1 MDFADNWNGSGNY
14 KEKVSERTLQM
25 NETQT
30 FEQPYVFGLDIG
42 TRNVVGTVGYKEG
55 TEFVVVA
62 QYIMQHET
70 RAMIDGQIH
79 DIGRVGSVIRT
90 VKEELE
96 KQIECPLTEVCI
108 AAAGRVLKTVTTNVE
123 YEYPEETVVTK
134 EDIHTLDLL
143 GIEKAQSILKEKNDT
158 RYKFYCV
165 GYSVVKYYLNEEV
178 YSNIEGHKAEVISE
192 DIIVTFLPEDVVDG
206 LYSAVA
212 QAGLDVA
219 NMTLEP
225 IAAIDVAIPET
236 FRMLNIALVDVGAG
250 TSDISVTKDGSI
262 IAYGMIP
269 LAGDELTELIVQHYL
284 VDFQTAE
291 RIKLAST
298 TGEMITYK
306 DIMMIEHS
314 IPAKEVWELVEPVA
328 DKMTTAVA
336 EKIKELNGGQS
347 VSATF
352 VVGGGGKIHGFTEML
367 ADKLGLPQERVA
379 LRGEEVLQEVTF
391 EQPDIEKDPL
401 IVTPIGICLN
411 YYDQKNSFIMVHLN
425 GERIK
430 MYDNNKLLIMDAAL
444 QAGVANEDLFPKRG
458 KEVNYTVNGVA
469 KVERGLPGES
479 AVITMNG
486 KPASINTKLEPNSD
500 IEICPSTVGADAMIT
515 IEQLEEYHTSTITF
529 IVNGKKIACPRFVE
543 VNGEL
548 EPASYQI
555 KEGDEIET
563 RAYYTVE
570 QIAEFMDVEI
580 DTEKEI
586 IVNNRVVDLNYL
598 VYENFNIEWTILS
611 FRTHESDTTEEKTA
625 EIMEEAA
632 DTTEVSEENVSDS
645 EAAGETEDS
654 TPVDDASETADEKTQ
669 TAEESLADNET
680 SDDAKE
686 KETHSVEVIINGTPV
701 KLTGRESYM
710 FVDLFEFYEFDLSAS
725 AGRAIITKL
734 NGQNAQ
740 YTAELKDGDVIEL
753 AWKEK

>member
-1 MDFADNWNGSGNY
+1 
-14 KEKVSERTLQM
+14 M

-55 TEFVVVA
+55 NEFVVVA

-123 YEYPEETVVTK
+123 YEYPEETVVTR

-165 GYSVVKYYLNEEV
+165 GYSVVKYYLNEEA

-192 DIIVTFLPEDVVDG
+192 DIIVTFLPEEVVDG

-314 IPAKEVWELVEPVA
+314 IPAKEVWELVEPVT

-367 ADKLGLPQERVA
+367 ADKLGLPKERVA

-430 MYDNNKLLIMDAAL
+430 MYDNSKLLIMDAAL

-469 KVERGLPGES
+469 KVERGLQGES

-486 KPASINTKLEPNSD
+486 KPAGINTKLEPNSE
-500 IEICPSTVGADAMIT
+500 IEICPSTAGEDAMIT

-529 IVNGKKIACPRFVE
+529 IVNGRKIVCPRFVE
-543 VNGEL
+543 VNGKL
-548 EPASYQI
+548 EPASYLI

-586 IVNNRVVDLNYL
+586 IVNNRVVDLNYF

-611 FRTHESDTTEEKTA
+611 FRTHVSDTIEEMAAEGIEETADTA
-625 EIMEEAA
+625 EAP
-632 DTTEVSEENVSDS
+632 EENVSDS
-645 EAAGETEDS
+645 GTAGETEDS
-654 TPVDDASETADEKTQ
+654 VPADDASVTTDEETQ
-669 TAEESLADNET
+669 TAEESPADNET
-680 SDDAKE
+680 SEEAKE

-701 KLTGRESYM
+701 TLTGRESYM

>member
-1 MDFADNWNGSGNY
+1 
-14 KEKVSERTLQM
+14 
-25 NETQT
+25 
-30 FEQPYVFGLDIG
+30 
-42 TRNVVGTVGYKEG
+42 
-55 TEFVVVA
+55 
-62 QYIMQHET
+62 
-70 RAMIDGQIH
+70 MIDGQIH

-123 YEYPEETVVTK
+123 YEYPEETVVTR

-165 GYSVVKYYLNEEV
+165 GYSVVKYYLNEEA

-314 IPAKEVWELVEPVA
+314 IPAKEVWELVEPVT

-367 ADKLGLPQERVA
+367 ADKLGLPKERVA

-430 MYDNNKLLIMDAAL
+430 MYDNSKLLIMDAAL

-486 KPASINTKLEPNSD
+486 KPAGINTKLEPNSE
-500 IEICPSTVGADAMIT
+500 IEICPSTAGEDAMIT

-529 IVNGKKIACPRFVE
+529 IVNGRKIVCPRFVE
-543 VNGEL
+543 VNGKL
-548 EPASYQI
+548 EPASYLI

-586 IVNNRVVDLNYL
+586 IVNNRVVDLNYF

-611 FRTHESDTTEEKTA
+611 FRTHVSDTIEEMAAEGIEETADTA
-625 EIMEEAA
+625 EAP
-632 DTTEVSEENVSDS
+632 EENVSDS
-645 EAAGETEDS
+645 GTAGEAEDS
-654 TPVDDASETADEKTQ
+654 VPADDASVTTDEETQ
-669 TAEESLADNET
+669 TAEESPADNET
-680 SDDAKE
+680 SEEAKE

-701 KLTGRESYM
+701 TLTGRESYM

>member
-1 MDFADNWNGSGNY
+1 
-14 KEKVSERTLQM
+14 M
-25 NETQT
+25 NETKE

-42 TRNVVGTVGYKEG
+42 TRNVVGTVGCKEG
-55 TEFVVVA
+55 NEFIVVA
-62 QYIMQHET
+62 QYVMQHET

-79 DIGRVGSVIRT
+79 DIGRVGKVIQT

-123 YEYPEETVVTK
+123 YEYPEETVVTR

-158 RYKFYCV
+158 KYKFYCV
-165 GYSVVKYYLNEEV
+165 GYSVVKYYLNDEV
-178 YSNIEGHKAEVISE
+178 YSNIEGHKADIISE

-212 QAGLDVA
+212 QAGLSVA

-225 IAAIDVAIPET
+225 IAAIDVAIPEA

-250 TSDISVTKDGSI
+250 TSDISVTRDGSI

-284 VDFQTAE
+284 VDFKTAE

-298 TGEMITYK
+298 TEEMITYK
-306 DIMMIEHS
+306 DIMMIEHT
-314 IPAKEVWELVEPVA
+314 IPAKEVWELTEPVT

-352 VVGGGGKIHGFTEML
+352 VVGGGGKIHGYTEML
-367 ADKLGLPQERVA
+367 AEKLGLPKERVA

-425 GERIK
+425 GERVK

-458 KEVNYTVNGVA
+458 KEINYTVNGA
-469 KVERGLPGES
+469 ARVERGLPGES

-486 KPASINTKLEPNSD
+486 KTASINTKLEPNAE
-500 IEICPSTVGADAMIT
+500 IEIIPSTAGADAVIT
-515 IEQLEEYHTSTITF
+515 IEQLEEYHTSTVTF
-529 IVNGKKIACPRFVE
+529 IVNGKKIVCPRFVE

-548 EPASYQI
+548 QPAYYQI

-570 QIAEFMDVEI
+570 QVAEFMDVEI

-586 IVNNRVVDLNYL
+586 IVNNRVVDQNYL

-611 FRTHESDTTEEKTA
+611 FRTHESDADAQEASEGTEEGADVTEALADENADGAA
-625 EIMEEAA
+625 ENENLAQAAETLEQTSEKEEKR
-632 DTTEVSEENVSDS
+632 ENEETKEKADS
-645 EAAGETEDS
+645 ETEGET
-654 TPVDDASETADEKTQ
+654 VHV
-669 TAEESLADNET
+669 EEPSV
-680 SDDAKE
+680 
-686 KETHSVEVIINGTPV
+686 HSVEVIINGTPV
-701 KLTGRESYM
+701 TLTGKVSYT
-710 FVDLFEFYEFDLSAS
+710 FVDIFDFYEFDLSAS
-725 AGRAIITKL
+725 AGRGIITKL

-740 YTAELKDGDVIEL
+740 YTAELKDGDEIVL

>member
-1 MDFADNWNGSGNY
+1 
-14 KEKVSERTLQM
+14 M

-55 TEFVVVA
+55 NEFVVVA

-123 YEYPEETVVTK
+123 YEYPEETVVTR

-165 GYSVVKYYLNEEV
+165 GYSVVKYYLNEEA

-314 IPAKEVWELVEPVA
+314 IPAKEVWELVEPVT

-367 ADKLGLPQERVA
+367 ADKLGLPKERVA

-430 MYDNNKLLIMDAAL
+430 MYDNSKLLIMDAAL

-469 KVERGLPGES
+469 KVERGLQGES

-486 KPASINTKLEPNSD
+486 KPAGINTKLEPNSE
-500 IEICPSTVGADAMIT
+500 IEICPSTAGEDAMIT

-529 IVNGKKIACPRFVE
+529 IVNGRKIVCPRFVE
-543 VNGEL
+543 VNGKL
-548 EPASYQI
+548 EPASYLI

-586 IVNNRVVDLNYL
+586 IVNNRVVDLNYF

-611 FRTHESDTTEEKTA
+611 FRTHVSDTIEEMTTEGIEETADTA
-625 EIMEEAA
+625 EAP
-632 DTTEVSEENVSDS
+632 EENVSDS
-645 EAAGETEDS
+645 GTAGETEDS
-654 TPVDDASETADEKTQ
+654 VPADDASVTTDEETQ
-669 TAEESLADNET
+669 TAEESPADNET
-680 SDDAKE
+680 LEEAKE

-701 KLTGRESYM
+701 TLTGRESYM

-725 AGRAIITKL
+725 AGREIITKL

>member
-1 MDFADNWNGSGNY
+1 
-14 KEKVSERTLQM
+14 M

-55 TEFVVVA
+55 NEFVVVA

-123 YEYPEETVVTK
+123 YEYPEETVVTR

-165 GYSVVKYYLNEEV
+165 GYSVVKYYLNEEA

-314 IPAKEVWELVEPVA
+314 IPAKEVWELVEPVT

-367 ADKLGLPQERVA
+367 ADKLGLPKERVA

-430 MYDNNKLLIMDAAL
+430 MYDNSKLLIMDAAL

-486 KPASINTKLEPNSD
+486 KPAGINTKLEPNSE
-500 IEICPSTVGADAMIT
+500 IEICPSTAGADAMIT

-529 IVNGKKIACPRFVE
+529 IVNGRKIVCPRFVE
-543 VNGEL
+543 VNGKL
-548 EPASYQI
+548 EPASYLI

-586 IVNNRVVDLNYL
+586 IVNNRVVDQNYL

-611 FRTHESDTTEEKTA
+611 FRTHVSDTIEEMAAEGIEETADTA
-625 EIMEEAA
+625 EAP
-632 DTTEVSEENVSDS
+632 EENVSDS
-645 EAAGETEDS
+645 GTAGETEDS
-654 TPVDDASETADEKTQ
+654 VPADDASVTTDEETQ
-669 TAEESLADNET
+669 TAEESPADNET
-680 SDDAKE
+680 SEEAKE

-701 KLTGRESYM
+701 TLTGRESYM

>member
-1 MDFADNWNGSGNY
+1 
-14 KEKVSERTLQM
+14 M

-55 TEFVVVA
+55 NEFVVVA

-123 YEYPEETVVTK
+123 YEYPEETVVTR

-165 GYSVVKYYLNEEV
+165 GYSVVKYYLNEEA

-314 IPAKEVWELVEPVA
+314 IPAKEVWELVEPVT

-367 ADKLGLPQERVA
+367 ADKLGLPKERVA

-430 MYDNNKLLIMDAAL
+430 MYDNSKLLIMDAAL

-469 KVERGLPGES
+469 KVERGLQGES

-486 KPASINTKLEPNSD
+486 KPAGINTKLEPNSE
-500 IEICPSTVGADAMIT
+500 IEICPSTAGEDAMIT

-529 IVNGKKIACPRFVE
+529 IVNGRKIVCPRFVE
-543 VNGEL
+543 VNGKL
-548 EPASYQI
+548 EPASYLI

-586 IVNNRVVDLNYL
+586 IVNNRVVDQNYL

-611 FRTHESDTTEEKTA
+611 FRTHVSDTIEEMTA
-625 EIMEEAA
+625 EGIEETA
-632 DTTEVSEENVSDS
+632 DTAEAPEENVSDS
-645 EAAGETEDS
+645 GTAGETEDS
-654 TPVDDASETADEKTQ
+654 VPADDASVTTDEETQ
-669 TAEESLADNET
+669 TAEESPADNET
-680 SDDAKE
+680 SEEAKE
-686 KETHSVEVIINGTPV
+686 KETHSVKVIINGTPV
-701 KLTGRESYM
+701 TLTGRESYM

>member
-1 MDFADNWNGSGNY
+1 
-14 KEKVSERTLQM
+14 
-25 NETQT
+25 
-30 FEQPYVFGLDIG
+30 
-42 TRNVVGTVGYKEG
+42 
-55 TEFVVVA
+55 
-62 QYIMQHET
+62 
-70 RAMIDGQIH
+70 MIDGQIH

-123 YEYPEETVVTK
+123 YEYPEETVVTR

-165 GYSVVKYYLNEEV
+165 GYSVVKYYLNEEA

-314 IPAKEVWELVEPVA
+314 IPAKEVWELVEPVT

-367 ADKLGLPQERVA
+367 ADKLGLPKERVA

-430 MYDNNKLLIMDAAL
+430 MYDNSKLLIMDAAL

-469 KVERGLPGES
+469 KVERGLQGES

-486 KPASINTKLEPNSD
+486 KPAGINTKLEPNSE
-500 IEICPSTVGADAMIT
+500 IEICPSTAGEDAMIT

-529 IVNGKKIACPRFVE
+529 IVNGRKIVCPRFVE
-543 VNGEL
+543 VNGKL
-548 EPASYQI
+548 EPASYLI

-580 DTEKEI
+580 DTAKEI
-586 IVNNRVVDLNYL
+586 IVNNRVVDQNYL

-611 FRTHESDTTEEKTA
+611 FRTHVSDTIEEMTA
-625 EIMEEAA
+625 EGIEETA
-632 DTTEVSEENVSDS
+632 DTAEAPEENVSDS
-645 EAAGETEDS
+645 GTAGETEDS
-654 TPVDDASETADEKTQ
+654 VPADDASVTTDEETQ
-669 TAEESLADNET
+669 TAEESPADNET
-680 SDDAKE
+680 SEEAKE
-686 KETHSVEVIINGTPV
+686 KETHSVKVIINGTPV
-701 KLTGRESYM
+701 TLTGRESYM

>member
-1 MDFADNWNGSGNY
+1 
-14 KEKVSERTLQM
+14 M

-55 TEFVVVA
+55 NEFVVVA

-123 YEYPEETVVTK
+123 YEYPEETVVTR

-165 GYSVVKYYLNEEV
+165 GYSVVKYYLNEEA

-314 IPAKEVWELVEPVA
+314 IPAKEVWELVEPVT

-430 MYDNNKLLIMDAAL
+430 MYDNSKLLIMDAAL

-469 KVERGLPGES
+469 KVERGLQGES

-486 KPASINTKLEPNSD
+486 KPAGINTKLEPNSE
-500 IEICPSTVGADAMIT
+500 IEICPSTAGEDAMIT

-529 IVNGKKIACPRFVE
+529 IVNGRKIVCPRFVE
-543 VNGEL
+543 VNGKL
-548 EPASYQI
+548 EPASYLI

-586 IVNNRVVDLNYL
+586 IVNNRVVDLNYF

-611 FRTHESDTTEEKTA
+611 FRTHVSDTIEEMAAEGIEETADTA
-625 EIMEEAA
+625 EAP
-632 DTTEVSEENVSDS
+632 EENVSDS
-645 EAAGETEDS
+645 GTAGETEDS
-654 TPVDDASETADEKTQ
+654 VPADDASVTTDEETQ
-669 TAEESLADNET
+669 TAEESPADNET
-680 SDDAKE
+680 SEEAKE

-701 KLTGRESYM
+701 TLTGRESYM

>member
-1 MDFADNWNGSGNY
+1 
-14 KEKVSERTLQM
+14 
-25 NETQT
+25 
-30 FEQPYVFGLDIG
+30 
-42 TRNVVGTVGYKEG
+42 
-55 TEFVVVA
+55 
-62 QYIMQHET
+62 
-70 RAMIDGQIH
+70 
-79 DIGRVGSVIRT
+79 
-90 VKEELE
+90 
-96 KQIECPLTEVCI
+96 
-108 AAAGRVLKTVTTNVE
+108 
-123 YEYPEETVVTK
+123 
-134 EDIHTLDLL
+134 
-143 GIEKAQSILKEKNDT
+143 
-158 RYKFYCV
+158 
-165 GYSVVKYYLNEEV
+165 
-178 YSNIEGHKAEVISE
+178 
-192 DIIVTFLPEDVVDG
+192 
-206 LYSAVA
+206 
-212 QAGLDVA
+212 
-219 NMTLEP
+219 
-225 IAAIDVAIPET
+225 
-236 FRMLNIALVDVGAG
+236 
-250 TSDISVTKDGSI
+250 
-262 IAYGMIP
+262 
-269 LAGDELTELIVQHYL
+269 
-284 VDFQTAE
+284 
-291 RIKLAST
+291 
-298 TGEMITYK
+298 
-306 DIMMIEHS
+306 
-314 IPAKEVWELVEPVA
+314 
-328 DKMTTAVA
+328 
-336 EKIKELNGGQS
+336 
-347 VSATF
+347 
-352 VVGGGGKIHGFTEML
+352 ML

-444 QAGVANEDLFPKRG
+444 QAGIANEDLFPKRG

-486 KPASINTKLEPNSD
+486 KPASINTRLEPNSE

-529 IVNGKKIACPRFVE
+529 IVNGKKIVCPRFVE
-543 VNGEL
+543 VNGKL
-548 EPASYQI
+548 EPASYVI

-625 EIMEEAA
+625 ESMEEAA

-654 TPVDDASETADEKTQ
+654 TPLDDASETADEKTQ